1 MSDYIV
7 TITFKGR
14 FYSPLSEI
22 VSAADRGVPDLD
34 FIVIRSMKFNGG
46 NAQKVYAHIS
56 RKYGTNGYAKYPEIY
71 QKIFSEELA
80 KFRRLADELTVEK
93 IAEIWAQNES
103 NMRA

>member
-1 MSDYIV
+1 MG
-7 TITFKGR
+7 FC
-14 FYSPLSEI
+14 FSEI
-22 VSAADRGVPDLD
+22 AVSEENEKLRN
-34 FIVIRSMKFNGG
+34 SG
-46 NAQKVYAHIS
+46 NAQKVYGHIS

-93 IAEIWAQNES
+93 ISEIWVQNES